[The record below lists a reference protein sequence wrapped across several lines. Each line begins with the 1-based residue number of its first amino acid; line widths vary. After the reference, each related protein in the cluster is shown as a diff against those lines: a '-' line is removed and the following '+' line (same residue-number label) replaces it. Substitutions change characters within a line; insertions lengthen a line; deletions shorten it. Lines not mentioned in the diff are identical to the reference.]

1 MTDKQNIPFEKW
13 NEGGICDV
21 CNGPL
26 EKGKAYKVP
35 VDVFYGS
42 KKYKEWLKTSPMME
56 LIIMAGGGGVDEF
69 ILRARARDKSAH
81 SAVCQDCIH
90 MFI

>member
-1 MTDKQNIPFEKW
+1 MTAKQNIPFAKW
-13 NEGGICDV
+13 NGGGICDV

-42 KKYKEWLKTSPMME
+42 KKYKEWLKTNPLME
-56 LIIMAGGGGVDEF
+56 LITMAGGGVDDF
-69 ILRARARDKSAH
+69 IRNARANDKSTH
-81 SAVCQDCIH
+81 SAVCEDCIQ
-90 MFI
+90 MFL